1 MDGWRSKNK
10 ASEDD
15 THFGFSTVSLAD
27 KQHLVDDVFHQV
39 AARYDLMNDLMS
51 SGLHRVWKDRF
62 VRGLALPRHSRA
74 RHLDLAGGTGDIAFR
89 ILRTPDFT
97 GSVTILDINGD
108 MLSVGRS
115 RAEKQRL
122 RGKLSFVEA
131 NAEDLPFTN
140 NSFDSCTIAFG
151 IRNVP
156 RIEKAL
162 SEIHRVLRHGGQFQ
176 CLEFSNVVLPG
187 LDRLY
192 DAYSF
197 HVIPRIGRLVTGD
210 AEAYRYLVESI
221 RQFPSADAF
230 AAMIDN
236 AGFARGSFSRMSGG
250 IVAIHSG
257 WKL

>member
-1 MDGWRSKNK
+1 MSEARSQNK
-10 ASEDD
+10 DPAEE
-15 THFGFSTVSLAD
+15 THFGFSTVPLHQ

-51 SGLHRVWKDRF
+51 GGMHRLWKDRF
-62 VRGLALPRHSRA
+62 VAKLALPRSRRA
-74 RHLDLAGGTGDIAFR
+74 QHLDLAGGTGDIAFR
-89 ILRTPDFT
+89 IVKQPGYA

-108 MLSVGRS
+108 MLSVGRG
-115 RAEKQRL
+115 RAEKQHISSRL
-122 RGKLSFVEA
+122 RFVEA
-131 NAEDLPFTN
+131 NAEDLPFAS

-162 SEIHRVLRHGGQFQ
+162 SEIHRVLRHGGQFL
-176 CLEFSNVVLPG
+176 CLEFSNVILPG

-192 DAYSF
+192 EAYSF
-197 HVIPRIGRLVTGD
+197 HAIPRIGRLVTGD
-210 AEAYRYLVESI
+210 EDAYRYLVESI
-221 RQFPSADAF
+221 RRFPSADTF
-230 AAMIDN
+230 AAVIET
-236 AGFARGSFSRMSGG
+236 AGFARVSFSRMSGG